1 MLSIPSNFVSKINLC
16 EWGHVF
22 KERNEN
28 GGANP
33 EVKQW
38 AEEVMKQI
46 TNYHNQITREYVL
59 TIEN

>member
-22 KERNEN
+22 SERNAN

-33 EVKQW
+33 EVKEW
-38 AEEVMKQI
+38 AEEITKQI
-46 TNYHNQITREYVL
+46 TAMHKQITREYIL
-59 TIEN
+59 SIEN

>member
-1 MLSIPSNFVSKINLC
+1 
-16 EWGHVF
+16 VF

-38 AEEVMKQI
+38 AEEVMRKI
-46 TNYHNQITREYVL
+46 TNYHKQITREYVL
-59 TIEN
+59 SIEN